1 MSDALSPIFSTLLQ
15 GTPPTLSPEEL
26 TTLLES
32 PQDGPVLAALLLTH
46 TPLRDACGKALN
58 ALDANR
64 PDTPAWIWALYASI
78 EDPTHEDAI
87 DAALADENLAPAVA
101 RALFLAGAD
110 WYHDALVELLD
121 ESDTGLAAAA
131 LLAAVD
137 PEELLE
143 ALEELASPEE
153 LITVARASALAH
165 APELF
170 DAIVEWRQ
178 ELHDELSLEH
188 RAAIDGALAALA
200 PHRFAR
206 QLMLG
211 ELERT
216 WLGDDRAVADFLSC
230 YGLTSWV
237 HTLAVMRTVRDRDGF
252 DMAAALATSAA
263 LLAWESEELE
273 DDELLLDAPA
283 LIDRYPAE
291 LAFQLA
297 LGEDDNLPE
306 LLVEVGQHESLLD
319 RGLASPGISGLPLSA
334 AVDDRLSPEHI
345 ARGLERFA
353 PDRAASIE
361 ERVALVHTLIEIR
374 QATELDELEATT
386 ARELIAPF
394 AAHPD
399 DAVRQLIASFN
410 DPAAFAS
417 ADDWGCRGLA
427 HLLQQFAPGDD
438 EAHLRAL
445 AHAWFTGPIAR
456 ATIARDAFAGALF
469 NATGFARP
477 DSMI

>member
-1 MSDALSPIFSTLLQ
+1 MSGALSTIVSTLLQ
-15 GTPPTLSPEEL
+15 GETPKLSSEEL

-32 PQDGPVLAALLLTH
+32 PQDGPVLAALLLAH
-46 TPLRDACGKALN
+46 TPLRDACGKALL
-58 ALDANR
+58 ALKANS
-64 PDTPAWIWALYASI
+64 PDTPAWIWALIASN
-78 EDPTHEDAI
+78 EHGPQEDAV
-87 DAALADENLAPAVA
+87 DAALTDEAQAPTVT
-101 RALFLAGAD
+101 RALFLAGVD
-110 WYHDALVELLD
+110 WYHEALVELID
-121 ESDTGLAAAA
+121 ESDTGLAAAS

-170 DAIVEWRQ
+170 DAITEWRQ
-178 ELHDELSLEH
+178 ELHDELSLEQ
-188 RAAIDGALAALA
+188 RAAIDGALASLA

-273 DDELLLDAPA
+273 DEELLLDAST

-306 LLVEVGQHESLLD
+306 LLVEVGQHEALLD
-319 RGLASPGISGLPLSA
+319 RGLASPGISGLPLSV

-353 PDRAASIE
+353 TDRAASIE
-361 ERVALVHTLIEIR
+361 ERVALVHTLVEIR
-374 QATELDELEATT
+374 HAVELGDLDRQSAG
-386 ARELIAPF
+386 ELIAPF
-394 AAHPD
+394 ASHPD
-399 DAVRQLIASFN
+399 DAVRQLIASF
-410 DPAAFAS
+410 DEPDAFA
-417 ADDWGCRGLA
+417 AANDWGCRGLA

-438 EAHLRAL
+438 EAHLNAL

-456 ATIARDAFAGALF
+456 ATIARDAFISALF
-469 NATGFARP
+469 NATGIAHP
-477 DSMI
+477 DAEI